1 VASLAEIR
9 ACHASVRDAVLAAAT
24 SGKLLLVG
32 SGLMPQTIV
41 SGVRAVGGEVAALIE
56 YDARFLGARGDGPAG
71 APTCGNRAPRS
82 GRPTWTCRVFMPLW
96 LLN

>member
-1 VASLAEIR
+1 MASLAEIR

-32 SGLMPQTIV
+32 SGRMPQTIV

-56 YDARFLGARGDGPAG
+56 YDARFWGREVMGLPVLPPATC
-71 APTCGNRAPRS
+71 PTVTVVCVPLAFLLDVS
-82 GRPTWTCRVFMPLW
+82 CRPIL
-96 LLN
+96 